1 MSMLEKR
8 TMEELNRLSV
18 EEFKSAGKIP
28 IVIVLDNIRSQNN
41 IGSVFRTADAFRLEA
56 IYLCGI
62 TASPPHREIHKTA
75 LGSTETVDWKYF
87 RDTGEA
93 VTFLK
98 SENYNVYAVEQV
110 HNSILL
116 PDFVADPAKK
126 TALVFGNEVQGVDES
141 VIEKCQAVIEIP
153 QFGTKHSINIS
164 VSVGIVIWDLI
175 SKHNFYNYL

>member
-1 MSMLEKR
+1 M
-8 TMEELNRLSV
+8 
-18 EEFKSAGKIP
+18 
-28 IVIVLDNIRSQNN
+28 
-41 IGSVFRTADAFRLEA
+41 
-56 IYLCGI
+56 
-62 TASPPHREIHKTA
+62 
-75 LGSTETVDWKYF
+75 
-87 RDTGEA
+87 
-93 VTFLK
+93 TFLK

-126 TALVFGNEVQGVDES
+126 TALVFGNEVQGVGES